1 MEINQK
7 KNFIIN
13 FIFYGLLVGIFFVL
27 FKYIVPIL
35 VPFIIAFGIAFI
47 LKKPIVFI
55 AEKLKLN
62 RRLVGLVLLILFYL
76 IVGSLILLMS
86 AGVVSLLGELI
97 TRIPNIY
104 NQVIEPLINDLYGT
118 LKALNNSLVP
128 SMQSVLDGAITSL
141 IDLLKQFFTSIS
153 SMIVVIITS
162 IISSTPNLV
171 ISIVLMIISS
181 FLFVLDY
188 DKIVGFAMS
197 HMDDKT
203 SRIYHSVQ
211 NFTKD
216 KLVVIVKSYV
226 IIMTLTFVE
235 LSIGLSLL
243 GVDKAIWVALGI
255 AMLDI
260 LPVFGTGGVMLPWMI
275 IALVQGNQGLAIGLL
290 VVYLVITII
299 RNIIE
304 PKIVGGELGLHP
316 IVTLAS
322 MLVGAR
328 LFGVIGLF
336 GIPIFISFVLY
347 SRELKEEKA
356 S

>member
-13 FIFYGLLVGIFFVL
+13 FMFYGLLIGIFFVL

-35 VPFIIAFGIAFI
+35 VPFIIAFGIAFV
-47 LKKPIVFI
+47 LKKPIRFV

-104 NQVIEPLINDLYGT
+104 NQVIEPLINDLYST
-118 LKALNNSLVP
+118 LKAFNNSLAP

-181 FLFVLDY
+181 FFFVLDY
-188 DKIVGFAMS
+188 DKIVDFAMS
-197 HMDDKT
+197 HLDAK
-203 SRIYHSVQ
+203 SSKLYYSVQ
-211 NFTKD
+211 QFIKD
-216 KLVVIVKSYV
+216 KLVVIVKSYI
-226 IIMTLTFVE
+226 IIMSLTFVE
-235 LSIGLSLL
+235 LAIGLSLL
-243 GVDKAIWVALGI
+243 GIDKAIWIALGI

-260 LPVFGTGGVMLPWMI
+260 LPVFGTGGVMLPWMVI
-275 IALVQGNQGLAIGLL
+275 SFVQGNNGLAIGLL
-290 VVYLVITII
+290 VIYLIITVI

-347 SRELKEEKA
+347 NRELQQQKA
-356 S
+356 L